1 MYLSD
6 EPLHI
11 SIDAVEIDVVDTLFV
26 HALRDSVAQAT
37 PPGDA
42 WKHIEQAVQRFPA
55 RGDFDMSHLP
65 QASYLPLIELQPR
78 L

>member
-11 SIDAVEIDVVDTLFV
+11 SVEVMDTLFV
-26 HALRDSVAQAT
+26 HALRDSVAKAT
-37 PPGDA
+37 PPSDA
-42 WKHIEQAVQRFPA
+42 WEHIAQTLQRFPA
-55 RGDFDMSHLP
+55 HGDFATSRLS
-65 QASYLPLIELQPR
+65 QASSMPLTDQRPR

>member
-11 SIDAVEIDVVDTLFV
+11 SIDVVDKLFTR
-26 HALRDSVAQAT
+26 ALRDSVAQAT
-37 PPGDA
+37 PPADA
-42 WKHIEQAVQRFPA
+42 WKHIEQAVQGFPA
-55 RGDFDMSHLP
+55 QGDFDANHLP
-65 QASYLPLIELQPR
+65 QASYVPLTDLQQH